1 MRWPWQK
8 LLEKPAPAVPE
19 RVTGP
24 SAPASGWAFLPPLQR
39 TVSPQQSI
47 TAAPEFSAGLGT
59 VNSPGFLGTM
69 QRSLDESAP
78 GGLFDAD
85 GAGLAAPSM
94 WSGAAE
100 QPLRRQKTAPAQPA
114 DPVRH
119 SAWSAERPIPDSGSL
134 TTAALRAAAREL
146 PSLPLDHAAPG
157 PSAAGAGPAVRVLGQ
172 PETGLPLQRTAR
184 SGQAAARPEES
195 SADPAQQAASAKTR
209 GATFIP
215 IPQAGFV
222 PAGPAA
228 RASGAGPA
236 ADDPAAATPVQRAG
250 SAPEALPAAAA
261 RPLAGRKLGLG
272 AALRAPS
279 AAPIPLQRAAEPGQ
293 PAAAD
298 QPFVADQLSAPDQ
311 LSAAAAGPGTAIPL
325 TAPGAAIAPGAP
337 EALAQ
342 RMAAG
347 ASLVRDSGSPA
358 SAQVQAGAELQP
370 PASMPLAPAVGAGQA
385 SRPEPVQRSRES
397 GDDAGFG
404 PAANDAAPEPQDL
417 PEPPEAERA
426 EPAARVF
433 VLPPDPALSPDLPA
447 PLLDRG
453 GPGGTKPPSNRT
465 PQLQRHTAGAAERGG
480 AGSEPDAPGQ
490 TGQGATRERADG
502 QGSNGQGLGGL
513 GHSGPSR
520 AGPGRGPSGNAT
532 PAASFMGLPA
542 PERILQRSIASGRAV
557 GSPAWPEAAE
567 TASSAVGVP
576 EGSGPGSLRP
586 GGRAADRDPATATG
600 SLRVVQRSSTSA
612 RAGGHA
618 ALPAE
623 HLPVAHPPAGQP
635 TSAEGDLVAVESPV
649 IQRSV
654 ESTGGQAGAVPGAG
668 PGKAPDAVG
677 STAPPE
683 DIEALAG
690 RLFSPL
696 MRRMKAELLLDRER
710 HGRRIDRI

>member
-8 LLEKPAPAVPE
+8 PLEKPAPAVPE

-47 TAAPEFSAGLGT
+47 TAAPEFSAGLST

-69 QRSLDESAP
+69 QRSLDEAAP

-100 QPLRRQKTAPAQPA
+100 PPLRRQKPTPGQPA

-119 SAWSAERPIPDSGSL
+119 SAWSAERPISDSGSL
-134 TTAALRAAAREL
+134 TTTALRAAAREL
-146 PSLPLDHAAPG
+146 PSLPLHDAVPG
-157 PSAAGAGPAVRVLGQ
+157 PSAAGAEPAVRAPGQ
-172 PETGLPLQRTAR
+172 PETGLPLQRAAR
-184 SGQAAARPEES
+184 SGQTAARPEES
-195 SADPAQQAASAKTR
+195 SVDPAQQAASAKTR

-228 RASGAGPA
+228 RGNGASAAARANGAGPA
-236 ADDPAAATPVQRAG
+236 AEDSATATPVQRAG

-298 QPFVADQLSAPDQ
+298 QPFGADQLSAPDQ
-311 LSAAAAGPGTAIPL
+311 LSAADQPSAADRLSAAAAADPETAIPL
-325 TAPGAAIAPGAP
+325 K
-337 EALAQ
+337 AL
-342 RMAAG
+342 G
-347 ASLVRDSGSPA
+347 ASLVRGSGSPG
-358 SAQVQAGAELQP
+358 SAQVQAGAALQSP
-370 PASMPLAPAVGAGQA
+370 GSMPLAPAVGAGQA
-385 SRPEPVQRSRES
+385 SRPEPVQRSREA

-417 PEPPEAERA
+417 PEPPEAERTGA
-426 EPAARVF
+426 AARVF

-453 GPGGTKPPSNRT
+453 GPGGTRSPSNRT
-465 PQLQRHTAGAAERGG
+465 PQLQRHTAGAAEPWRAPGG
-480 AGSEPDAPGQ
+480 ATSDPDAPGQ
-490 TGQGATRERADG
+490 TGQGAA
-502 QGSNGQGLGGL
+502 
-513 GHSGPSR
+513 
-520 AGPGRGPSGNAT
+520 
-532 PAASFMGLPA
+532 
-542 PERILQRSIASGRAV
+542 LQRIGGQRTGGQRSARLGNSAPSSAGSGRAV
-557 GSPAWPEAAE
+557 GSPAGSAAPE
-567 TASSAVGVP
+567 TVSSAVRVP
-576 EGSGPGSLRP
+576 ERVGSGSFRP
-586 GGRAADRDPATATG
+586 DGRVADRDHATAAG
-600 SLRVVQRSSTSA
+600 SLAAVQRSSPSA
-612 RAGGHA
+612 RADGHA

-623 HLPVAHPPAGQP
+623 HLPVAHPPAIGMPTGQP
-635 TSAEGDLVAVESPV
+635 TSAEGDVVAVESPV

-668 PGKAPDAVG
+668 SGKAPDAVG
-677 STAPPE
+677 SAAPPE